1 MENNQPLFDIFEF
14 LGIEITDNLERVQKA
29 IDALP
34 AAKMAELRKKPEFSS
49 MRKFL
54 YTKKASNEFLS
65 YVQDIRDLKDPAKQ
79 EKLRQE
85 QLRQQQEQLQQQE
98 RQRQE
103 QIRQQQER
111 QRQEQIRQQQER
123 QRQEQIRQQ
132 QERQRQEQI
141 RQQQTQQRR
150 PVVRRQPV
158 QQQQQRYQQPINQQ
172 QYQPRTNTQQPAPR
186 QTNLR
191 TAPNQQN
198 PSALGKAL
206 GGIILAIGAAIWQG
220 AQYVWE
226 CIVYIFSSI
235 WSGIKYVFV
244 SIAALLG
251 FGAPA
256 NLDMPVI
263 INTDEQLS
271 RVEVKW
277 EPVNHADYYVV
288 HLDSIEKTLAYI
300 NPSNTYLNDDIDI
313 YYSDRY
319 IDTSNKEED
328 DIIVRDRSSIVLKRD
343 DFCVKEYSIY
353 ACSDKSK
360 YKPSKSQTVRVKQKY
375 DNPFGSSIYSLD
387 VIPGDIYVNNREK
400 ITSELDIKKPQKVKR
415 FHSTYKTD
423 YGNPSAPN
431 IQAISIK
438 DGAIV
443 TWDDVDYVKYYEL
456 KVQIGKHGKM
466 YGKNIHIDSEMHNY
480 FFIFTNL
487 YPDTEYFFHVV
498 AIPYD
503 DEYRYSSF
511 SRTVSIKPD
520 VN

>member
-1 MENNQPLFDIFEF
+1 MENDQPLFDIFEF

-29 IDALP
+29 IDDLP

-54 YTKKASNEFLS
+54 YTKKASNEFLT

-79 EKLRQE
+79 ERKRQE
-85 QLRQQQEQLQQQE
+85 QLRQQQERQRQEQLRQQQEWERQRQLQEQQRQEQIRQQQERQRQEQERQRQE

-111 QRQEQIRQQQER
+111 QRQEQLRQQQLR
-123 QRQEQIRQQ
+123 Q
-132 QERQRQEQI
+132 
-141 RQQQTQQRR
+141 
-150 PVVRRQPV
+150 
-158 QQQQQRYQQPINQQ
+158 QQ
-172 QYQPRTNTQQPAPR
+172 QYQQQQYQQQQYRQPAPR

-206 GGIILAIGAAIWQG
+206 GGVILAIGAAIWQG

-256 NLDMPVI
+256 HLDMPVI

-271 RVEVKW
+271 CVEVKW

-288 HLDSIEKTLAYI
+288 HLYSIEKTLAYI
-300 NPSNTYLNDDIDI
+300 NPSNTYFNDDTDI
-313 YYSDRY
+313 YYSDGY

-360 YKPSKSQTVRVKQKY
+360 YKSSKSQKVRVKQKY

-400 ITSELDIKKPQKVKR
+400 ITSELDIKTPQKVKR

-456 KVQIGKHGKM
+456 KVQIGKHGKT

-503 DEYRYSSF
+503 EEYRYSSF
-511 SRTVSIKPD
+511 SRTVSIKSD